1 MLAIHIPTNI
11 EKVAFTFS
19 KLEENDSNGSQ
30 QAIGEVFVLV
40 AGLNFAQFA
49 KYSLQKYVESFMLFS
64 DQILRYSENLKFSDF
79 KYSLTFKI

>member
-1 MLAIHIPTNI
+1 VLPKKGSRIQNNSLKLPNTQNKNNTLHIPTNI
-11 EKVAFTFS
+11 GKVAFTFS

-49 KYSLQKYVESFMLFS
+49 K
-64 DQILRYSENLKFSDF
+64 
-79 KYSLTFKI
+79 